1 VTLLM
6 RPAYSHPLGPLAA
19 PSDTESAATQTTL
32 RGSSREALLP
42 RLRTKL
48 VNPEDEVLLEDEHGQ
63 PWVDRPIQ
71 DQDGRELAQVSWRE
85 VCLNWPD
92 AMCNDDTDKK

>member
-32 RGSSREALLP
+32 RGSAREAFLP

-48 VNPEDEVLLEDEHGQ
+48 VNPEDEVLLEDEDGQ
-63 PWVDRPIQ
+63 PWVDRPVQ
-71 DQDGRELAQVSWRE
+71 GLEERELAQVSWRE

>member
-1 VTLLM
+1 M

-19 PSDTESAATQTTL
+19 PSDTESAATQTAL
-32 RGSSREALLP
+32 RGTAREAFLT
-42 RLRTKL
+42 RLHTKL
-48 VNPEDEVLLEDEHGQ
+48 VNPEDEVLLEDELGQ

-71 DQDGRELAQVSWRE
+71 GHEDERELTQVSWRE